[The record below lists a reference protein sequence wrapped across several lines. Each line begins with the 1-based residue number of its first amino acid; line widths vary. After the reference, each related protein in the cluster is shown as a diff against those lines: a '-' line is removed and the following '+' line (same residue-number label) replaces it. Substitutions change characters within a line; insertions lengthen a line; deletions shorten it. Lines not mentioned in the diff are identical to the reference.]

1 MTYTTEQL
9 LALPDK
15 EKRLLAKKLWSSLGE
30 NNTPVKENQQLMQ
43 ALNKRWE
50 DIESGKLKLYSK
62 KEFWESI
69 HKKLDK

>member
-1 MTYTTEQL
+1 M
-9 LALPDK
+9 PDK

-50 DIESGKLKLYSK
+50 DIESGKIKLYSK

>member
-15 EKRLLAKKLWSSLGE
+15 EKRLLAKKLWNSLGE

-50 DIESGKLKLYSK
+50 DIESGKIKLYSK

>member
-50 DIESGKLKLYSK
+50 DIESGKIKLYSK